1 MSTLQIFKT
10 IMKNNYFFFIFT
22 IIIISFF
29 LIDKSSAEVRESMLS
44 CLLSSPNKPDD
55 RDRYAIYIHITPH
68 KYSMVDRNSKLR
80 DKTEGDIRLVLFEYV
95 YDPVETLDKYG
106 TIKETYD
113 LKEYHTNIPDEQISI
128 DRETLIMTR
137 YSAKFQCDI
146 LSDKNTFEDHVQL
159 HLNKLQ
165 RKKDIEREQQ
175 LRKNKI

>member
-1 MSTLQIFKT
+1 MRKLSVIIGIILLSMIT
-10 IMKNNYFFFIFT
+10 IDE
-22 IIIISFF
+22 SRS
-29 LIDKSSAEVRESMLS
+29 DVQESMLS

-55 RDRYAIYIHITPH
+55 RDRYAIYIHITPY

-113 LKEYHTNIPDEQISI
+113 LKEYHTNIQDEQISI

-146 LSDKNTFEDHVQL
+146 LSTKNTFEDHVQV

-165 RKKDIEREQQ
+165 RKKDVEQEQQ